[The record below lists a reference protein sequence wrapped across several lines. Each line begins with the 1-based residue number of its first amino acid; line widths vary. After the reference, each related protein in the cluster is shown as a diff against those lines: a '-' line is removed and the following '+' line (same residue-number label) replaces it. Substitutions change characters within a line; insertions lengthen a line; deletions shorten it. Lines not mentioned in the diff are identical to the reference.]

1 MKIAMLGVKAV
12 PCPGGIATYA
22 EQLGA
27 RLVNRGH
34 EVTVYCRPQ
43 YLNGNGN
50 GNGRA
55 VYPPP
60 YKGIERRLTPGLRGK
75 YLDAPTHIFTS
86 AFDSLRRDYDVIH
99 VHGSA
104 PAVMAPLL
112 RLRSRRPLVVT
123 IHGLDWQGDKWGPLA
138 TAAMR
143 LAASIPVRLAH
154 ELTVVS
160 RSLAAF
166 YSEAFSRDPTCIPTG
181 VGLPEILPARQIERK
196 WALKSGEYILFV
208 GRLTPEKGLDCLLSA
223 YQALDTDKKLV
234 LVGGTNFKDRYVE
247 NLRKQANGKVI
258 FTGYLQGALLA
269 ELFSNAYLYVQPSTL
284 EGMPLA
290 VLEALSY
297 GRCVLASDIPG
308 NREALG
314 ECGYT
319 FRVGNV
325 DDLREKL
332 AMLLREQEMVAA
344 QFELG
349 IKHIRR
355 EHNWE
360 RTTDEFEKLYQ
371 RLVGN
376 TAHDLAIEKSSA
388 TSVSAHTA

>member
-43 YLNGNGN
+43 YLNGD
-50 GNGRA
+50 GRA
-55 VYPPP
+55 VYLPP

-75 YLDAPTHIFTS
+75 YLDALTHTFTS
-86 AFDSLRRDYDVIH
+86 VLDSLRRDYDVIH

-112 RLRSRRPLVVT
+112 RLRPRRPVVVT
-123 IHGLDWQGDKWGPLA
+123 IHSLDWQGDKWGPLA

-143 LAASIPVRLAH
+143 LGASIPVRLAH

-160 RSLAAF
+160 RNLAAF
-166 YSEAFSRDPTCIPTG
+166 YSEAFGRDPTCIPTG

-208 GRLTPEKGLDCLLSA
+208 GRLTPEKGLDCLLAA
-223 YQALDTDKKLV
+223 YQALETDKKLV
-234 LVGGTNFKDRYVE
+234 LVGGTNFKDRYVDD
-247 NLRKQANGKVI
+247 LREQANGKVI

-297 GRCVLASDIPG
+297 GRCVLTSDIPG

-376 TAHDLAIEKSSA
+376 TAQGIAIEKSSA